1 MSEAQLFVATTFT
14 EIYERVLVGPLFRP
28 FAEQLV
34 ARVGPNRGD
43 SVIDVACGTG
53 IVARVARE
61 RLGPEARIVGVDVA
75 PAMLAV
81 ARTVDP
87 TIDWREG
94 NAVSLPVSDSEH
106 FTVLTCHQ
114 GLQFMPD
121 KPAAIREMRRVLAP
135 GGRVAIATW
144 RSLEDVPGMRDLN
157 AVAEGHVGRIVDS
170 RHSFGDAAALS
181 RLLVD
186 AGFSHVNV
194 QTLAHDVQFA
204 DGALFARLNAMAVI
218 GMSEKGKTMSEAER
232 GELAGRIAADS
243 GHAIAKATKNGM
255 FVLPLTTNIA
265 TADV

>member
-34 ARVGPNRGD
+34 SRVAPNRGD
-43 SVIDVACGTG
+43 RVIDVACGTG

-61 RLGPEARIVGVDVA
+61 RLGPQARIVGVDVA

-81 ARTVDP
+81 ARSVDP
-87 TIDWREG
+87 TIEWREG
-94 NAVSLPVSDSEH
+94 NAIALPVNGAED

-135 GGRVAIATW
+135 GGRLAIATW
-144 RSLEDVPGMRDLN
+144 RSLEDIPGVVELN
-157 AVAEGHVGRIVDS
+157 AVAERHVGPIIDS
-170 RHSFGDAAALS
+170 RHSFGDANGLRS
-181 RLLVD
+181 LLVD
-186 AGFSHVNV
+186 AGFSDANV
-194 QTLAHDVQFA
+194 ATIAHDVQFA

-218 GMSEKGKTMSEAER
+218 GMSEKGKAMSESER
-232 GELAGRIAADS
+232 GELAGRIAGESQDV
-243 GHAIAKATKNGM
+243 IAKATKNGV

-265 TADV
+265 TALV